1 MTKVPLLVMSGKS
14 PMKTVWDLI
23 SPVSLL
29 VNSAVTKSG
38 AAYVKSRSLHSSIEF
53 FGGSKRWSRK
63 VSDIDPEKSSIGE
76 ISSKI
81 SSRPDFLGT
90 SCPLSRAASTRAFQA
105 ALPSSQSKLSVCSA
119 RRFGTSRGSLIFA
132 KEMRSGAV
140 LAPLFVFVV
149 EALREAAKRGSFRG
163 LGLTTRVP
171 VPTLRHT
178 DDRSPDQ
185 GVIQSTV
192 LKRGHAPGDGQGAA
206 NRQRKGS
213 V

>member
-38 AAYVKSRSLHSSIEF
+38 AANVKSRSLHSSIEF
-53 FGGSKRWSRK
+53 FGGSKRWSRN

-81 SSRPDFLGT
+81 SSRPDLVGT
-90 SCPLSRAASTRAFQA
+90 SCPLSRAASTRAFHA
-105 ALPSSQSKLSVCSA
+105 ALPRSQSKLSVCSA

-140 LAPLFVFVV
+140 LAPLFVFAV

-171 VPTLRHT
+171 VPLRAHRQT
-178 DDRSPDQ
+178 VPNRSQ
-185 GVIQSTV
+185 TTRSEGV
-192 LKRGHAPGDGQGAA
+192 G
-206 NRQRKGS
+206 
-213 V
+213 

>member
-1 MTKVPLLVMSGKS
+1 MSGKS

-81 SSRPDFLGT
+81 SSRPDLVGT

-140 LAPLFVFVV
+140 LAPLFVLAV

-171 VPTLRHT
+171 VPSGPHGWKSLVRAF
-178 DDRSPDQ
+178 RSA
-185 GVIQSTV
+185 V
-192 LKRGHAPGDGQGAA
+192 LEGGSAPGDGQGAA

>member
-1 MTKVPLLVMSGKS
+1 
-14 PMKTVWDLI
+14 MKTVWDLI

-38 AAYVKSRSLHSSIEF
+38 AANVKSRSLHSSIEF

-63 VSDIDPEKSSIGE
+63 VRDIDPEKSSIGE

-81 SSRPDFLGT
+81 SSRPDLVGT
-90 SCPLSRAASTRAFQA
+90 SCPLSRAASTRDFQA

-140 LAPLFVFVV
+140 LAPLFVLAV
-149 EALREAAKRGSFRG
+149 EALREAAKRGPSEGSDSLRAYRSHVGTERDVSESAGKASSGRFNPRCSSEGMPLVTGRG
-163 LGLTTRVP
+163 QLTG
-171 VPTLRHT
+171 
-178 DDRSPDQ
+178 SA
-185 GVIQSTV
+185 
-192 LKRGHAPGDGQGAA
+192 KGQCSHSAH
-206 NRQRKGS
+206 
-213 V
+213 

>member
-1 MTKVPLLVMSGKS
+1 
-14 PMKTVWDLI
+14 MKTVWDLI

-38 AAYVKSRSLHSSIEF
+38 AAKVKSRSLHSSMEF

-81 SSRPDFLGT
+81 SSRPDLVGT

-105 ALPSSQSKLSVCSA
+105 SLPSSQSKLSVWRA

-140 LAPLFVFVV
+140 LAPLFEFA
-149 EALREAAKRGSFRG
+149 EAVREAAKRGSFRG

-171 VPTLRHT
+171 VPSRHSGRNP
-178 DDRSPDQ
+178 RS
-185 GVIQSTV
+185 GRFHSTV
-192 LKRGHAPGDGQGAA
+192 LKHGHAPGDGQEAA

>member
-1 MTKVPLLVMSGKS
+1 MTKVPLWVMSGKS

-63 VSDIDPEKSSIGE
+63 VRDIDPEKSSIGE

-90 SCPLSRAASTRAFQA
+90 SCPLSRAASTRAFHA
-105 ALPSSQSKLSVCSA
+105 SLPSSQSKLSVCSA

-140 LAPLFVFVV
+140 LAPLFVFAV

-163 LGLTTRVP
+163 LGLTTRSP
-171 VPTLRHT
+171 GPPPRHR
-178 DDRSPDQ
+178 DRSPRNDPKGQ
-185 GVIQSTV
+185 VRDSPVINAEA
-192 LKRGHAPGDGQGAA
+192 RADPW
-206 NRQRKGS
+206 
-213 V
+213 

>member
-1 MTKVPLLVMSGKS
+1 MQKVPLLVMSGKS
-14 PMKTVWDLI
+14 PMKTVCDLI

-38 AAYVKSRSLHSSIEF
+38 APYVKSRSLHSSIEV

-63 VSDIDPEKSSIGE
+63 VMNIDPEKSSIGE

-81 SSRPDFLGT
+81 SSRPDFVGT
-90 SCPLSRAASTRAFQA
+90 SCPLSRAASTRAFHA
-105 ALPSSQSKLSVCSA
+105 AFPSSQSKLSVCSA

-140 LAPLFVFVV
+140 LAPLFVFAV
-149 EALREAAKRGSFRG
+149 EAVREAAKRGSFRG

-171 VPTLRHT
+171 DPSPAHQDRNLRT
-178 DDRSPDQ
+178 GCSARSESSDR
-185 GVIQSTV
+185 
-192 LKRGHAPGDGQGAA
+192 RC
-206 NRQRKGS
+206 
-213 V
+213 

>member
-29 VNSAVTKSG
+29 VNSAVTNSG
-38 AAYVKSRSLHSSIEF
+38 AAYVKSLSLHSSIEF
-53 FGGSKRWSRK
+53 FGGSKRWSRN
-63 VSDIDPEKSSIGE
+63 VRDIDPEKSSIGE

-81 SSRPDFLGT
+81 SSRPDLVGT
-90 SCPLSRAASTRAFQA
+90 SCPLSRAASTRAFHA

-140 LAPLFVFVV
+140 LAPWFVFA
-149 EALREAAKRGSFRG
+149 EAVREAAKRGSFRG

-171 VPTLRHT
+171 APADT
-178 DDRSPDQ
+178 DDRRFESGAKDQ
-185 GVIQSTV
+185 VRADQSGV
-192 LKRGHAPGDGQGAA
+192 LERGHAPGD
-206 NRQRKGS
+206 
-213 V
+213 